1 MKSPGPRLE
10 NMSMNST
17 EGEVRGSHGR
27 RRSRD
32 LQAAAV
38 ELLKSLNLIVGLDQL
53 LEILCARLKEIFGSL
68 TVTISLFDPITRRY
82 AGLMARGQNAGSA
95 PLFGFFESNPLVR
108 WLNVNQSLLN
118 VHVDKGVF
126 EFLSPD
132 ERLMLESHR
141 VAIVV
146 PLIALN
152 RLTGILFLSD
162 KEDGSQYNRA
172 EIESILMLAGQA
184 ALALENA
191 VMTQFQEE
199 RLKKLFH
206 ADKLATVGELAAGA
220 AHEIRNPLTSI
231 RSTVQFLK
239 KDLPED
245 KHSYVEGVIDEVD
258 RIDGIIKGLLSLSK
272 ASELQ
277 LSMVDL
283 REALQQTLLLLD
295 PETKKSGI
303 TVRQEMTIEDP
314 KVLADQA
321 QVKQVFLNVLLNS
334 VQAMPDGGTLTVS
347 MADRPGGQRE
357 ESLDSVRVTVADT
370 GPGMP
375 QETMRRVFDPFFTTK
390 ENGTGLGLS
399 ITYGIVHG
407 HGGEIDLASRT
418 DPSAHGTTVTI
429 RFPRRAKNLNAAG
442 DGSGID
448 SHQGRAQL

>member
-1 MKSPGPRLE
+1 MKSFE
-10 NMSMNST
+10 DT
-17 EGEVRGSHGR
+17 RGGASGR

-32 LQAAAV
+32 LQASAV

-53 LEILCARLKEIFGSL
+53 LEILCARMKEIFCAG

-82 AGLMARGQNAGSA
+82 AGMMARGSDAQSA

-118 VHVDKGVF
+118 VRVDKGVF
-126 EFLSPD
+126 DFLSP
-132 ERLMLESHR
+132 EEKLVLETHR
-141 VAIVV
+141 VALVV

-152 RLTGILFLSD
+152 RLTGMLFLSD
-162 KEDGSQYNRA
+162 KEDGTGYTRA
-172 EIESILMLAGQA
+172 EIDILLTLAGQA
-184 ALALENA
+184 SFAVENA

-239 KDLPED
+239 KDLPPE
-245 KHSYVEGVIDEVD
+245 KHGYVEGVIEEVD
-258 RIDGIIKGLLSLSK
+258 RIDGIIRGLLSLSK
-272 ASELQ
+272 SSELH
-277 LSMVDL
+277 LSRVDL

-295 PETKKSGI
+295 PELKRNRI
-303 TVRQEMTIEDP
+303 AVNQEMMIGDP
-314 KVLADQA
+314 TVEADQA

-334 VQAMPDGGTLTVS
+334 VQSMPGGGTITVHL
-347 MADRPGGQRE
+347 ADRPDGKRE
-357 ESLDSVRVTVADT
+357 ESIDSVRVTLSDN

-375 QETMRRVFDPFFTTK
+375 EETIRRVFDPFFTTK

-407 HGGEIDLASRT
+407 HGGEIDIASKT
-418 DPSAHGTTVTI
+418 DLSSHGTSVTI
-429 RFPRRAKNLNAAG
+429 RLPRKAKKLMSEA
-442 DGSGID
+442 
-448 SHQGRAQL
+448 

>member
-1 MKSPGPRLE
+1 MKSFE
-10 NMSMNST
+10 DT
-17 EGEVRGSHGR
+17 HRGAPGR

-32 LQAAAV
+32 LQTSAA

-53 LEILCARLKEIFGSL
+53 LEILCARMREIFCSG

-82 AGLMARGQNAGSA
+82 AGMMARGSDAQSA
-95 PLFGFFESNPLVR
+95 ALFGFFESNPLVR

-118 VHVDKGVF
+118 VRVDRGVF
-126 EFLSPD
+126 EFLSP
-132 ERLMLESHR
+132 EEKLVLETHR
-141 VAIVV
+141 VALVV

-152 RLTGILFLSD
+152 RLTGMLFLSD
-162 KEDGSQYNRA
+162 KEDGTGYTRA
-172 EIESILMLAGQA
+172 EIDILLMLAGQA
-184 ALALENA
+184 SFAVENA

-239 KDLPED
+239 KDLPPE
-245 KHSYVEGVIDEVD
+245 KHGYVEGVIEEVD
-258 RIDGIIKGLLSLSK
+258 RIDGIIRGLLSLSK
-272 ASELQ
+272 SSELH
-277 LSMVDL
+277 LSRVDL

-295 PETKKSGI
+295 PELKRNGI
-303 TVRQEMTIEDP
+303 AVNLEMRIGDPTVE
-314 KVLADQA
+314 ADQA

-334 VQAMPDGGTLTVS
+334 VQSMPGGGTITVLL
-347 MADRPGGQRE
+347 ADRPDGKRE
-357 ESLDSVRVTVADT
+357 ESIDSVRVTLSDN

-375 QETMRRVFDPFFTTK
+375 EETIRRVFDPFFTTK

-407 HGGEIDLASRT
+407 HGGEIDIASKT
-418 DPSAHGTTVTI
+418 DPSSHGTSVTI
-429 RFPRRAKNLNAAG
+429 RLPRKAKRLM
-442 DGSGID
+442 SEV
-448 SHQGRAQL
+448 